1 MGEGSAPAATGRVV
15 AVTGANSGIGLAT
28 SRALLEAGATVLMVC
43 RSEERGEAAR
53 ARLAEVTGGRP
64 ELFLLD
70 LSEPDSVREGAATL
84 LAKHPRLDVLV
95 NNAGA
100 YLPERR
106 ENSLGHELTLAA
118 NHLGPFLLTHLLL
131 PALQVAPAA
140 RVVNL
145 SSVAHAQGTVDLDD
159 LHRTRRSYVPLSV
172 YADSKLANIH
182 FTAELARRLSARPD
196 TAHITANAVH
206 PGVVN
211 TGFAQ
216 DEPGILQKLFALVRP
231 LFLSPDRGAD
241 TSVYLA
247 LDPAVDGVSG
257 EYFVKRRARPPARHA
272 RDAELARRLWEAS
285 EELVS
290 LRPEERLAPPPA
302 GS

>member
-1 MGEGSAPAATGRVV
+1 MAVDNRPTV

-28 SRALLEAGATVLMVC
+28 CRALLQAGARVLMVC
-43 RSEERGEAAR
+43 RSAERGAAAR
-53 ARLAEVTGGRP
+53 DRLAEETGAAP

-70 LSEPDSVREGAATL
+70 LSEPDSVRAGAASL
-84 LAKHPRLDVLV
+84 LAAHPRLDVLV

-106 ENSLGHELTLAA
+106 ENSLGQELTLAA

-131 PALQVAPAA
+131 PALQAAPAG
-140 RVVNL
+140 RIVNL
-145 SSVAHAQGTVDLDD
+145 SSVAHAQGTIDLAD
-159 LHRTRRSYVPLSV
+159 LQRTRRPYVPLAV

-182 FTAELARRLSARPD
+182 FTRELARRLAADPD
-196 TAHITANAVH
+196 RSHITANAVH

-216 DEPGILQKLFALVRP
+216 DEPGILQRLFALVRP
-231 LFLSPDRGAD
+231 LFLSADKGAD

-247 LDPAVDGVSG
+247 LDPGVQGVSG
-257 EYFVKRRARPPARHA
+257 EYFVRRRPRPPARHA

-285 EELVS
+285 EALVS
-290 LRPEERLAPPPA
+290 LRPEERLAPPPG